1 MIKRV
6 LIVDDDMEMLV
17 SLKDGL
23 SRYEETF
30 SVLTAL
36 DGLKAAQEL
45 KRIHISLVVT
55 DLKMPNLDGFSLLA
69 HIMEFY
75 PEIPVLII
83 TGYSTPEME
92 RMAREG
98 GAVGYIAKPFTIEDL
113 ARRIVTTLRKEADGG
128 TLHSVSSAIFL
139 QLMEMEERTCT
150 IRLVEKTGGTR
161 GVLFFRDGALL
172 DAKTG
177 GLRGEEAAY
186 EVFSWDEVSLNI
198 QNSCQQKTKRIKR
211 DLQAILLE
219 AMRLKDER
227 RQQGETVRPAPKE
240 QESGLELVETQEGPS
255 AIEQLMDVINKE
267 FEQGSGVEDIYYDD
281 SWEGL
286 VSGINTL
293 GAVFEGGALRAGYV
307 DRGESQDFIL
317 VPREKVIVISVNP
330 RCPRDRIMEV
340 LGAQER

>member
-36 DGLKAAQEL
+36 DGLMATQEL
-45 KRIHISLVVT
+45 KRINISLVVT
-55 DLKMPNLDGFSLLA
+55 DLKMPNLDGFSLLS
-69 HIMEFY
+69 HIMEHY

-150 IRLVEKTGGTR
+150 IRLFEKTGGRR
-161 GVLFFRDGALL
+161 GILFFRDGELL

-177 GLRGEEAAY
+177 GLRGEAAAY

-198 QNSCQQKTKRIKR
+198 QNSCQQKTKRIKK

-219 AMRLKDER
+219 AMRRKDER
-227 RQQGETVRPAPKE
+227 RHQDEAVPSLAE
-240 QESGLELVETQEGPS
+240 EEDSGLDLVEAEEEPS
-255 AIEQLMDVINKE
+255 AIEQLMDVISKE

-281 SWEGL
+281 SWRGL
-286 VSGINTL
+286 VDGINTL
-293 GAVFEGGALRAGYV
+293 GEVFEGGELRAGYL
-307 DRGESQDFIL
+307 DRGESRDFIL

-330 RCPRDRIMEV
+330 RCPRDRIMEL
-340 LGAQER
+340 LGAQEN

>member
-1 MIKRV
+1 MGLCLLPKRAAQCTAISIIVV
-6 LIVDDDMEMLV
+6 LLAATLV
-17 SLKDGL
+17 SADEAEDKRIAEINKRNAALGYNWTAGRTSVSGL
-23 SRYEETF
+23 SVEEKKH
-30 SVLTAL
+30 LLGLLPLPAGWKNERAPMTAPAGISFESEYDWRDHNGVSPVRNQGQCGSCWAFAAVAQLESHTLIYDQRL
-36 DGLKAAQEL
+36 D
-45 KRIHISLVVT
+45 
-55 DLKMPNLDGFSLLA
+55 DLSEQQSIDCDLL
-69 HIMEFY
+69 EGDCNGG
-75 PEIPVLII
+75 PV
-83 TGYSTPEME
+83 
-92 RMAREG
+92 
-98 GAVGYIAKPFTIEDL
+98 
-113 ARRIVTTLRKEADGG
+113 
-128 TLHSVSSAIFL
+128 
-139 QLMEMEERTCT
+139 
-150 IRLVEKTGGTR
+150 
-161 GVLFFRDGALL
+161 
-172 DAKTG
+172 
-177 GLRGEEAAY
+177 EAAY

-227 RQQGETVRPAPKE
+227 RQQDETVRPGQKKE
-240 QESGLELVETQEGPS
+240 ESGLEFMETQEGPS
-255 AIEQLMDVINKE
+255 AIEQLMDVINKA